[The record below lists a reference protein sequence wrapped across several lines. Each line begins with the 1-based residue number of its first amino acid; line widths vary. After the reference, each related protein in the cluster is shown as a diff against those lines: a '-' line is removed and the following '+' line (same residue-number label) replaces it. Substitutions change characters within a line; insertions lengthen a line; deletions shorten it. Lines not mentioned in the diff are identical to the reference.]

1 MKIERISTRGGTQLV
16 FGASVVCAAALL
28 SGCMSSPTYGTGK
41 SANQQLVEDVTGIL
55 SIGPRNTGPEIAYNP
70 RPGLVKPASLEVLP
84 EPQQDMASASNPQ
97 WPESP
102 EQRRARIRDEATENQ
117 DNPFY
122 RSQIA
127 PANRAG
133 GRQSDTYDPE
143 RWASEPVTRN
153 PNARSEVQR
162 LVRERNQGDP
172 TTRRLLSEP
181 PVAYRQPAATAA
193 AGDLGEDE
201 AVKERRAQRASGKSS
216 WRDFV
221 PWL

>member
-1 MKIERISTRGGTQLV
+1 M
-16 FGASVVCAAALL
+16 L

-55 SIGPRNTGPEIAYNP
+55 SIGPRERGPEIAYNP

-84 EPQQDMASASNPQ
+84 EPQQDMASSENPQ

-102 EQRRARIRDEATENQ
+102 EERRARIRADATANQ

-122 RSQIA
+122 RPEVA
-127 PANRAG
+127 PSGTGSTQTA
-133 GRQSDTYDPE
+133 SYDPE

-162 LVRERNQGDP
+162 RLREQNQGSP
-172 TTRRLLSEP
+172 TTRRYLSEP
-181 PVAYRQPAATAA
+181 PVTYRQPAATAA
-193 AGDLGEDE
+193 AGDIGEDE

-216 WRDFV
+216 WRDFI
-221 PWL
+221 PGL

>member
-1 MKIERISTRGGTQLV
+1 MKIERISTRGGTQLLL
-16 FGASVVCAAALL
+16 GASVVCAAALL

-55 SIGPRNTGPEIAYNP
+55 SIGPRERGPEIAYNP

-84 EPQQDMASASNPQ
+84 EPQQDMASSENPQ

-102 EQRRARIRDEATENQ
+102 EERRARIRADATANQ

-122 RSQIA
+122 RPEVA
-127 PANRAG
+127 PSGTGSTQTA
-133 GRQSDTYDPE
+133 SYDPE

-162 LVRERNQGDP
+162 RLREQNQGSP
-172 TTRRLLSEP
+172 TTRRYLSEP
-181 PVAYRQPAATAA
+181 PVTYRQPAATAA
-193 AGDLGEDE
+193 AGDIGEDE

-216 WRDFV
+216 WRDFI
-221 PWL
+221 PGL

>member
-1 MKIERISTRGGTQLV
+1 
-16 FGASVVCAAALL
+16 
-28 SGCMSSPTYGTGK
+28 MSSPTYGTGK

-55 SIGPRNTGPEIAYNP
+55 SIGPRERGPEIAYNP

-84 EPQQDMASASNPQ
+84 EPQQDMASSENPQ

-102 EQRRARIRDEATENQ
+102 EERRARIRADATANQ

-122 RSQIA
+122 RPEVA
-127 PANRAG
+127 PSGTGSTQTA
-133 GRQSDTYDPE
+133 SYDPE

-162 LVRERNQGDP
+162 RLREQNQGSP
-172 TTRRLLSEP
+172 TTRRYLSEP
-181 PVAYRQPAATAA
+181 PVTYRQPAATAA
-193 AGDLGEDE
+193 AGDIGEDE

-216 WRDFV
+216 WRDFI
-221 PWL
+221 PGL